1 MSPAILEH
9 ARAHPHA
16 RWFEIVIDD
25 RPVASAELNR
35 RHAALLVKLLA
46 LAPGRRMH
54 REQVVGALWPEIPG
68 PFEPTHKAAHFV
80 RKATGVT
87 DSIVL
92 AGDASPC
99 SRCPAHVG
107 VDEFDAAART
117 AISTRDT
124 AAAGALRRRVSR

>member
-1 MSPAILEH
+1 MVLVEAFGRDPQYLVMRVHISMLGG
-9 ARAHPHA
+9 
-16 RWFEIVIDD
+16 FEIVIDD

-35 RHAALLVKLLA
+35 RHSALLVKLLA

-54 REQVVGALWPEIPG
+54 REQVVDALWPEIPADAVSNRL
-68 PFEPTHKAAHFV
+68 HKAAHFV

-92 AGDASPC
+92 AGDAVTLFPN
-99 SRCPAHVG
+99 AQLTVD

-117 AISTRDT
+117 AISTR
-124 AAAGALRRRVSR
+124 